1 MNAFIPPGWTAAEV
15 EQELIGP
22 PSRAYAPFAPLEIID
37 RPDWAQL
44 TCARFPTGGFNGV
57 TRAVLHPDEVE
68 ARITEVIEHYA
79 RRELRFRWTVMPDSL
94 PLDLGA
100 RLKARG
106 LTELPLLGLANS
118 SSTPAAVGAP
128 GVRVVAV
135 GQDELAAHDAV
146 VSEGWGG
153 PLGALG
159 DYHRDALADPRQAHR
174 LFLALVDGV
183 PAGAASGI
191 IFERSMYLLGGV
203 VLPRFRRRGVYRE
216 LVAARARVAQ
226 SLGLPLLTTHA
237 MMDTSA
243 PLLAAL
249 GFDTWIRFSTFL
261 G

>member
-1 MNAFIPPGWTAAEV
+1 LPRPEPGTLYASFVVRAENRVLTAGKERILAAAN
-15 EQELIGP
+15 IG
-22 PSRAYAPFAPLEIID
+22 I
-37 RPDWAQL
+37 
-44 TCARFPTGGFNGV
+44 
-57 TRAVLHPDEVE
+57 
-68 ARITEVIEHYA
+68 
-79 RRELRFRWTVMPDSL
+79 
-94 PLDLGA
+94 

-118 SSTPAAVGAP
+118 SSMPAGVAAP
-128 GVRVVAV
+128 GVRVITV

-146 VSEGWGG
+146 VAEGWGA
-153 PLGALG
+153 PVGALG
-159 DYHRDALADPRQAHR
+159 DYHRDALADPRRAHR

-183 PAGAASGI
+183 PAGAASGVV
-191 IFERSMYLLGGV
+191 FERSMYLLGAI

-249 GFDTWIRFSTFL
+249 GFDTWIRFSTYL

>member
-1 MNAFIPPGWTAAEV
+1 
-15 EQELIGP
+15 
-22 PSRAYAPFAPLEIID
+22 
-37 RPDWAQL
+37 L
-44 TCARFPTGGFNGV
+44 TCALFPAGGFNGV
-57 TRAVLHPDEVE
+57 TRALLHPDEVE
-68 ARITEVIEHYA
+68 ARISEVSEHYA

-94 PLDLGA
+94 PLDLGT

-106 LTELPLLGLANS
+106 LTELQLLGLATS
-118 SSTPAAVGAP
+118 SSTPVGVAAS

-135 GQDELAAHDAV
+135 GRAELAAHDAV
-146 VSEGWGG
+146 VSEGWGA
-153 PLGALG
+153 PPGALG
-159 DYHRDALADPRQAHR
+159 DYHRAALADPRRAHR

-183 PAGAASGI
+183 PAGVASAMV
-191 IFERSMYLLGGV
+191 FERSMYLLGGV

-249 GFDTWIRFSTFL
+249 GFDTWFRFSAYL